1 MIFNEKEIL
10 SILDPKF
17 IVSWCDLVEDFY
29 DLSNYEKISISNIRY
44 WANYLIKIQ
53 KRSEV

>member
-1 MIFNEKEIL
+1 MILNEKEIL
-10 SILDPKF
+10 SILDPKV
-17 IVSWCDLVEDFY
+17 IVSWCDLVKDFY
-29 DLSNYEKISISNIRY
+29 DLNNYEKICISNIRY